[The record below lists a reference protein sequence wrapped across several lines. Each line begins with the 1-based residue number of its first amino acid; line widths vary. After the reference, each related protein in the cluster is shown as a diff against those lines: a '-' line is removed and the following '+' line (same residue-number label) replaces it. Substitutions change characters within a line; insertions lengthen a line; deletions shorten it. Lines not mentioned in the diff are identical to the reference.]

1 MKYFLLIFFFYSTS
15 SWTQKIEVS
24 VDSTKTIIGKQ
35 LEFEILIETDS
46 IIEIQTEKNPIFY
59 PFEVIDESLI
69 DTIRKKNNYLYQ
81 KKYSLI
87 SFDSGKFWIPPQKL
101 YLDKKV
107 KTTDSILIEISN
119 VKVDTLKQSLFDIK
133 PIIEVD
139 KNYDNF
145 FYISIILLGL
155 ILMIFLIWL
164 IFKKIERFK
173 TDKNELI
180 HPFDKA
186 IKELDQLEK
195 IELSDQNQYK
205 LYYSRLT
212 DVVRRYLEEE
222 ANVSALEST
231 SEELLKKLEKLKRE
245 GKMQLMSDTIKD
257 LKKVL
262 INADLVKFAK
272 SSPEFFVANEDRALV
287 KKVVIKTKESLPE
300 PTKEE
305 LELKESYRRNQM
317 IKKRKNQLKFGIL
330 TIFSSI
336 ILITGASM
344 IFYGYYPVR
353 DELLQYPTKKLLSG
367 NWILS
372 QYGTPPV
379 EIETPSVL
387 VRNNSNND
395 SIKVFRFKGKWDRPF
410 SIELKFSPPI
420 IDEIKEEYSSEEK
433 GLIGQNILEK
443 ITSDF
448 ENEGAVNILPK
459 NEEFNTKSGIE
470 GIKFYGSLDLK
481 NVRCSFFSIA
491 FVFNEVFVELKMIY
505 DKEDRYGK
513 KIEDRILDSLEIIE
527 EL

>member
-1 MKYFLLIFFFYSTS
+1 MKYFLLIFFFYSS
-15 SWTQKIEVS
+15 LSWTQKIEVS
-24 VDSTKTIIGKQ
+24 VDSTEKIIGKQ
-35 LEFEILIETDS
+35 LEYEILIESDS

-59 PFEVIDESLI
+59 PFEVIGESLI
-69 DTIRKKNNYLYQ
+69 DTIRKKSNYLYQ

-101 YLDKKV
+101 YLDKKI
-107 KTTDSILIEISN
+107 KTTDSILIEILN
-119 VKVDTLKQSLFDIK
+119 VKVDTLKQPLFDIK
-133 PIIEVD
+133 PIIVVD
-139 KNYDNF
+139 KNYDQLF
-145 FYISIILLGL
+145 SISITILGL
-155 ILMIFLIWL
+155 ILIIILTWIIL
-164 IFKKIERFK
+164 KKIRRVK
-173 TDKNELI
+173 IDKKKLI

-186 IKELDQLEK
+186 IRELDQLEN
-195 IELSDQNQYK
+195 IDLSNQSQYK

-212 DVVRRYLEEE
+212 DVVRRYFEEE

-231 SEELLKKLEKLKRE
+231 SEELLKKLEKLKRD
-245 GKMQLMSDTIKD
+245 GKMQLKSDTIKD

-272 SSPEFFVANEDRALV
+272 SSPEFFVANEDRVLV

-305 LELKESYRRNQM
+305 LELKESYRRDQM
-317 IKKRKNQLKFGIL
+317 IKKRKNQFKLGIIV
-330 TIFSSI
+330 IFSSI
-336 ILITGASM
+336 ILITGISM

-395 SIKVFRFKGKWDRPF
+395 SIKVFSYEGKWDRPF
-410 SIELKFSPPI
+410 LIQLKFAPPI
-420 IDEIKEEYSSEEK
+420 INEIKEEYSSEEK
-433 GLIGQNILEK
+433 GLIGQNILET
-443 ITSDF
+443 IINDF

-459 NEEFNTKSGIE
+459 NEEFITNSGIE

-481 NVRCSFFSIA
+481 NVRSSFFSIV
-491 FVFNEVFVELKMIY
+491 FVFNEVFIELKMIY

-513 KIEDRILDSLEIIE
+513 KIEDRIIDSIEIIE

>member
-1 MKYFLLIFFFYSTS
+1 MKYFLLIFLFYSTL

-164 IFKKIERFK
+164 ILIKKRGFK

-231 SEELLKKLEKLKRE
+231 SEELLKKLEK
-245 GKMQLMSDTIKD
+245 
-257 LKKVL
+257 
-262 INADLVKFAK
+262 
-272 SSPEFFVANEDRALV
+272 
-287 KKVVIKTKESLPE
+287 
-300 PTKEE
+300 
-305 LELKESYRRNQM
+305 
-317 IKKRKNQLKFGIL
+317 
-330 TIFSSI
+330 
-336 ILITGASM
+336 
-344 IFYGYYPVR
+344 
-353 DELLQYPTKKLLSG
+353 
-367 NWILS
+367 
-372 QYGTPPV
+372 
-379 EIETPSVL
+379 
-387 VRNNSNND
+387 
-395 SIKVFRFKGKWDRPF
+395 
-410 SIELKFSPPI
+410 
-420 IDEIKEEYSSEEK
+420 
-433 GLIGQNILEK
+433 
-443 ITSDF
+443 
-448 ENEGAVNILPK
+448 
-459 NEEFNTKSGIE
+459 
-470 GIKFYGSLDLK
+470 
-481 NVRCSFFSIA
+481 
-491 FVFNEVFVELKMIY
+491 
-505 DKEDRYGK
+505 
-513 KIEDRILDSLEIIE
+513 
-527 EL
+527 